1 MISPPNA
8 FAPGRPDRGAT
19 YNARGDSSARG
30 RAALQR
36 RALPP
41 PARPAAKIK
50 TAPPIPQP
58 APNLAWRKAIPVKL
72 EPDATTGEARSLI
85 AAACLA
91 HLRGNEAC
99 LLARAHP
106 EGAHQLR
113 VALRRLRSIIRLFAD
128 TFPARRKNFFSQEGK
143 WLLNRL
149 AGARDWDVF
158 LDEIL
163 LPVTDHHKNDAALR
177 SLRAEAERARDAAYA
192 EATAAIRSK
201 RYVRLVA
208 ALATWAAGGTPSSRQ
223 PVADAQAGKPVRA
236 LAWQLISRRRRKI
249 AAAGRRFDDMS
260 EDERHRLRI
269 RVKRLRYAVDLLGS
283 LFARRRVE
291 RWLKALTDLQDA
303 LGALNDIVLGRRLL
317 ARLTANSGSA
327 AAAERHYAAGL
338 VIGWHAHRVRKRE
351 KNLKKTLH
359 KFAALPPLVKPQPNP
374 LAVEPK
380 QPVQARG
387 KTVQLRT
394 RT

>member
-8 FAPGRPDRGAT
+8 FAPDRPDRGAT
-19 YNARGDSSARG
+19 YNARGDSPARG

-163 LPVTDHHKNDAALR
+163 RPVTDHHKNDAALR

-192 EATAAIRSK
+192 EAAAAIRSK

-359 KFAALPPLVKPQPNP
+359 KFAALPPLVKPQPNL